1 MNYTKKEKEQFISEL
16 FETYK
21 DFINSEAI
29 YKNTLDDDV
38 LEDFLRIETIKAIK
52 YEMRIQKKKI
62 KELTKKIINNRSFL

>member
-29 YKNTLDDDV
+29 YMNTLDDDI
-38 LEDFLRIETIKAIK
+38 LEDFLRVETIKAIK
-52 YEMRIQKKKI
+52 YEMIIQKKKI
-62 KELTKKIINNRSFL
+62 KELTKKILN